1 MIKNKLDFKLINIAL
16 IAIICFFIYQ
26 SGALWL
32 GILDKILKIIL
43 PLLAGF
49 VIAYALYPLLES
61 LVKHKIP
68 KGLGV
73 GIIIVAVIAII
84 ATILVLLVLKI
95 VILMGI

>member
-26 SGALWL
+26 SGDLWL
-32 GILDKILKIIL
+32 GILDKILKIVL

-49 VIAYALYPLLES
+49 AIAYALYPILET
-61 LVKHKIP
+61 LVKHKVP

-73 GIIIVAVIAII
+73 GIIIITLIAII
-84 ATILVLLVLKI
+84 VTLLVLLVP
-95 VILMGI
+95 